1 MGFAATLQDLESR
14 LHVVAAS
21 ETRISWPSN
30 KYENDPIGFCRDILD
45 FEPWEHPEPNV
56 SQADAIRAACR
67 PDSRVSWVSCHKAGK
82 SRTLA
87 AIPLIKFATRKRI
100 RSFLFAPKIEH
111 IEKIAVWPE
120 MKQLYLNSGRC
131 KECRAKEHR
140 GCNHARGIWECE
152 PQPACA
158 YCSPIGEA
166 SWWNDDPTCGL
177 VSPDGRREIKAW
189 TATSL
194 DALGGIS
201 GQEIQFIF
209 DEAGGIK
216 GKVFHAMHGN
226 SAGGASWLMAGNP
239 LHNEGEQYDA
249 HHSQKHKW
257 VTIETSAEHSPN
269 VRAGEKVTPGLATLE
284 WMKDRAE
291 AWGADSPLYQIRVLG
306 KYPKYAKGQILRVDE
321 ITAAEERWYRNEFSG
336 RLQIGVDVAFTGDDA
351 VIAPRRGYKISHLE
365 RVNNTTPDGL
375 ALRVATV
382 ARELRLPHERKPMV
396 AYDAEGK
403 AGVDFGEA
411 IRHFEDELDIYPIR
425 SGGPAKDQRS
435 YGDKRTELAH
445 GFAGFV
451 RRGGAIPTDDKLE
464 GEISWMVTRP
474 KSKDDERPVLPSN
487 DEFRKAKGRSPDSFD
502 ACKFAC
508 AWLEDGDKLGDPKR
522 TDAKEVQS
530 DGTSPEAP
538 ADLPPADS
546 RVQPRQVAH
555 DEFDGPFDAS
565 SAADLF
571 AQIAWGHE

>member
-1 MGFAATLQDLESR
+1 MGQAATLLDLEAR

-21 ETRISWPSN
+21 ETRIQWPSPQ
-30 KYENDPIGFCRDILD
+30 YANDPIGFCKDILD

-56 SQADAIRAACR
+56 SQADAIRAACK

-87 AIPLIKFATRKRI
+87 AIPLFKFATRRRI

-131 KECRAKEHR
+131 KACRAKEHR
-140 GCNHARGIWECE
+140 LCNHARGVWECE

-177 VSPDGRREIKAW
+177 VSPDARREIKAW

-201 GQEIQFIF
+201 GPEIQLIF

-216 GKVFHAMHGN
+216 GKVFEAMQGN

-249 HHSQKHKW
+249 HHSLRHKW

-291 AWGADSPLYQIRVLG
+291 AWGIDSPLYQIRVLG
-306 KYPKYAKGQILRVDE
+306 KYPKYAKGQIIRVDE
-321 ITAAEERWYRNEFSG
+321 IASAEERWATTEFRG

-351 VIAPRRGYKISHLE
+351 TIAPRRGMRINPVDV
-365 RVNNTTPDGL
+365 VNNTTPDDL
-375 ALRVATV
+375 AFKVATT
-382 ARELRLPHERKPMV
+382 ARELRLPHERKPIV

-403 AGVDFGEA
+403 AGVEFGEA
-411 IRHFEDELDIYPIR
+411 IREYEDELEIVPIR
-425 SGGPAKDQRS
+425 SSGPARNQRM
-435 YGDKRTELAH
+435 YGDKRTELAF
-445 GFAGFV
+445 GVAGFL
-451 RRGGAIPTDDKLE
+451 RRGGAIPTDDKLA
-464 GEISWMVTRP
+464 GEISWMITRP
-474 KSKDDERPVLPSN
+474 RSKEDERPVLPSN
-487 DEFRKAKGRSPDSFD
+487 DEFRKTKGRSPNHFD
-502 ACKFAC
+502 AVKFAC
-508 AWLEDGDKLGDPKR
+508 AWIEDGDKLGDPKR
-522 TDAKEVQS
+522 TDADRTREAETNP
-530 DGTSPEAP
+530 GTPQAKRAAP
-538 ADLPPADS
+538 ANDTHLDIEEGVSVYDLYNTAG
-546 RVQPRQVAH
+546 RMMRGRA
-555 DEFDGPFDAS
+555 
-565 SAADLF
+565 
-571 AQIAWGHE
+571 